1 MNHGKVASC
10 QERINELFD
19 SLTLT
24 DTGIAESLG
33 VSKQT
38 VSAWRTGVRS
48 PKRSM
53 LETLSEK
60 YRVDV
65 AWLMGYDVPRYGE
78 REDFDAI
85 SLPGVMPI
93 SKRRVPLLGGIVCGE
108 PAFAEEEFESYVAV
122 GTNVH
127 ADYCL
132 KAHGD
137 SMIGARIMDGDI
149 VFIRKQD
156 MVENGEIAAVLIGD
170 ETTLKRVYYDPDN
183 QVLSLVAEN
192 PRFKTLRYM
201 GAELDQ
207 VRILGK
213 AVAFQSDVR

>member
-1 MNHGKVASC
+1 
-10 QERINELFD
+10 
-19 SLTLT
+19 
-24 DTGIAESLG
+24 
-33 VSKQT
+33 
-38 VSAWRTGVRS
+38 
-48 PKRSM
+48 
-53 LETLSEK
+53 
-60 YRVDV
+60 
-65 AWLMGYDVPRYGE
+65 
-78 REDFDAI
+78 
-85 SLPGVMPI
+85 MPI